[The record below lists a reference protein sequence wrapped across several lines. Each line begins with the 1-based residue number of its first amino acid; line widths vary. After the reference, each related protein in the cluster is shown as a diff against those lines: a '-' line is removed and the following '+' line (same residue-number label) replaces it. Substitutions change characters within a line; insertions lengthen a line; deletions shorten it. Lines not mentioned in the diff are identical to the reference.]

1 MTLLNICSLFRV
13 GGEGGKMLVECAFTI
28 LNLRLLLNPVM
39 QLSVLAAAY
48 NSGALAA
55 QVTVKVIEFSID
67 FEHLFTVSS
76 RW

>member
-1 MTLLNICSLFRV
+1 
-13 GGEGGKMLVECAFTI
+13 MLVECAFTI

-39 QLSVLAAAY
+39 QLSVLATAY

-67 FEHLFTVSS
+67 FEHLFIVLS
-76 RW
+76 WW

>member
-1 MTLLNICSLFRV
+1 MV
-13 GGEGGKMLVECAFTI
+13 MEKMLVEFVFII
-28 LNLRLLLNPVM
+28 LNSRLVLNPVM
-39 QLSVLAAAY
+39 QLSVLAVAY
-48 NSGALAA
+48 NSGALEA